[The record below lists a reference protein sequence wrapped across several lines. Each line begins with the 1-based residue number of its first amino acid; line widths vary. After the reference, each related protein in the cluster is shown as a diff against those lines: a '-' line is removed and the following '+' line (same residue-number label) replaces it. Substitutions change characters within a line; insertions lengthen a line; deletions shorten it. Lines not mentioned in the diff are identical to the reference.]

1 MTNGFQLVMPLDCE
15 VNIEK
20 NAPVRLLNAIMERM
34 DYSKLYAAYMRNGQL
49 KPGYNVNVAT
59 CSEFIIGSY
68 ISSDRSDMHKR
79 SYRSRRLHWKQTYYV
94 SPE

>member
-1 MTNGFQLVMPLDCE
+1 MKTNLPQTDYTAMTNGFQLVMPLDCE

-49 KPGYNVNVAT
+49 KPGYNVTNSQREEWMGTVKLR
-59 CSEFIIGSY
+59 FFLI
-68 ISSDRSDMHKR
+68 
-79 SYRSRRLHWKQTYYV
+79 Q
-94 SPE
+94 